1 MVDLSLVDIGQQWFE
16 DIVATIIEWF
26 VRLLTEGLER
36 LQNDL
41 FGTPLPEGSGT
52 QRVFGAP
59 PPSDEP
65 WHSIYGAVV
74 AGEVMV
80 FALLIL
86 LLAVQGRHFV
96 RIFNVSSAYES
107 RRTRH
112 SGWTGAVLIVAW
124 YWVGVLTL
132 YLVEGLTIGLL
143 PDASRLA
150 LSLLEILP
158 LAAGNPAI
166 TLIMALLGGL
176 AMAVLEALLFIR
188 EVLLYVYLYGMPF
201 GIAVAFG
208 NLPILSRV
216 ARRLCLQF
224 VPLAALPIPAAILL
238 RGYDLVFVG
247 ELSLVPSTPF
257 LQYVV
262 VVSMPLL
269 VLYVMWKT
277 FSYAS
282 PMTVQV
288 LGTTTRAVTTLGA
301 VAGVGYVA
309 GPYAATTAARWG
321 ARAGVTQATTERAFG
336 DSGTD
341 SPGDGGGTK
350 HDNLAD
356 DGNGGGGIPEYRRSE
371 NDPGYY

>member
-1 MVDLSLVDIGQQWFE
+1 MADLSLVDIGQQWFE
-16 DIVATIIEWF
+16 DIVATVIEWF
-26 VRLLTEGLER
+26 LTLLTDGLER
-36 LQNDL
+36 LQNEL

-59 PPSDEP
+59 PSSDEP
-65 WHSIYGAVV
+65 WHSIYEAVV

-96 RIFNVSSAYES
+96 RIFNVSSAYET
-107 RRTRH
+107 RRTKH
-112 SGWTGAVLIVAW
+112 SAWTGAVLIVAW
-124 YWVGVLTL
+124 YWVGVLAL

-143 PDASRLA
+143 PDANRLA

-158 LAAGNPAI
+158 TAVDNLAISFLMAG
-166 TLIMALLGGL
+166 LGGL
-176 AMAVLEALLFIR
+176 AMVILEALLFIR

-224 VPLAALPIPAAILL
+224 VPLAALPIPAAVLL

-269 VLYVMWKT
+269 MLYVMWKT

-288 LGTTTRAVTTLGA
+288 LGKTSKAVTTLGA

-321 ARAGVTQATTERAFG
+321 ARAGVTQAATQRAFG

-341 SPGDGGGTK
+341 SPGDSGGTK
-350 HDNLAD
+350 HDNVAD
-356 DGNGGGGIPEYRRSE
+356 DGGGNGGIPEYRRSE